1 MAGFFRRLLMIVSPK
16 SAFQLSKADYLVS
29 GITAGKRKRKAR
41 EIGQKIAKGVI
52 DGKKKP

>member
-1 MAGFFRRLLMIVSPK
+1 MIVSPK